1 VTLRRPERSVVRDG
15 PGASRAPLARQGTYS
30 IVAFDRPSGELGV
43 AVQSHWFSVG
53 SVVCWARPGVG
64 AVATQAIAQVAHGPD
79 ALQHLARGLDP
90 AGAIEAVLREDE
102 SADYRQLGAVDAAG
116 RASSHT
122 GRSCIAY
129 AGAQSGEGFSCQANM
144 MAREGVPGA
153 MADAYGSH
161 DGDLAERL
169 LAALDAGESAGGD
182 VRGQQ
187 SAALLVVP
195 ASGEPWRT
203 RFELRVDDHAA
214 PLLELRRLLRLA
226 RAYEL
231 ADRAEELLAGQGASA
246 AAALYRQISELA
258 PDADELTFWA
268 GVGVGAQDL
277 DLGTELI
284 RRAAS
289 RSPSWLELL
298 ERLPSEL
305 APAAASLRAAI
316 AARAERAS

>member
-1 VTLRRPERSVVRDG
+1 
-15 PGASRAPLARQGTYS
+15 
-30 IVAFDRPSGELGV
+30 
-43 AVQSHWFSVG
+43 
-53 SVVCWARPGVG
+53 
-64 AVATQAIAQVAHGPD
+64 
-79 ALQHLARGLDP
+79 
-90 AGAIEAVLREDE
+90 
-102 SADYRQLGAVDAAG
+102 
-116 RASSHT
+116 
-122 GRSCIAY
+122 
-129 AGAQSGEGFSCQANM
+129 M
-144 MAREGVPGA
+144 
-153 MADAYGSH
+153 
-161 DGDLAERL
+161 
-169 LAALDAGESAGGD
+169 
-182 VRGQQ
+182 RGQQ

-195 ASGEPWRT
+195 ASGEAWRT
-203 RFELRVDDHAA
+203 RFDLRVDDHAA
-214 PLLELRRLLRLA
+214 PLSELRRLLRLA

-246 AAALYRQISELA
+246 AAELYRQISELA